1 MNKPVGRRSFLK
13 FMSAVPVAAPMAA
26 KASVLEFEKAVIA
39 NGVPIGNGQPYLQ
52 ASTHDL
58 PIEYMRD
65 EISSLIKRKTKVESN
80 KNEFVMDTASDMS
93 IDGLRSVSAVNRA
106 RMIAEE
112 REQRGKRR
120 ELSFLDE
127 RIADLK
133 ERLGLLG
140 EFL

>member
-1 MNKPVGRRSFLK
+1 
-13 FMSAVPVAAPMAA
+13 
-26 KASVLEFEKAVIA
+26 
-39 NGVPIGNGQPYLQ
+39 
-52 ASTHDL
+52 
-58 PIEYMRD
+58 
-65 EISSLIKRKTKVESN
+65 
-80 KNEFVMDTASDMS
+80 VMDTASDMS